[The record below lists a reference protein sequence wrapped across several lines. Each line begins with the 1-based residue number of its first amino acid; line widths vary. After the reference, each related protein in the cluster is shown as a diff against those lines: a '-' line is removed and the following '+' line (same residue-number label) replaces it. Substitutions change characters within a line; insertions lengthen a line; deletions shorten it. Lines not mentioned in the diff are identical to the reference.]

1 MTLTDTRLVTNIQT
15 MRDGNL
21 TEGHRFIGPF
31 ESFEKA
37 ADHECHLEAGGDRVW
52 PTWIVELES
61 VEHE

>member
-1 MTLTDTRLVTNIQT
+1 MYILIA
-15 MRDGNL
+15 GNL